1 MFRTGHR
8 TGPAPPAETT
18 AEPTRIEP
26 KVVESKAAETPT
38 APAAER
44 SAARPMPMERP
55 GTEAVLGKG
64 VTFDG
69 TLRFTG
75 ALRID
80 GTFKGQIL
88 AGDSLLIGE
97 GADVAADITCGTIKV
112 SGEAR
117 GSLTATR
124 IAFPYVRTHRFLSPA
139 ESSFLAALRL
149 AVHDQ
154 YDIFAKVRLLDL
166 VSVRA
171 EQGRQAAFNRVQSKH
186 IDFLLCDRA
195 TSRPVLA

>member
-8 TGPAPPAETT
+8 TDPAPPAEPM

-26 KVVESKAAETPT
+26 KAAEPKAVETPT
-38 APAAER
+38 APATER
-44 SAARPMPMERP
+44 SAARPMPMDRP

-75 ALRID
+75 TLRIE

-124 IAFPYVRTHRFLSPA
+124 SLELKSPA
-139 ESSFLAALRL
+139 RVSADVNTPSLIVAEGVQLEGNVRMNGAPRSARHDRPKRPIAAP
-149 AVHDQ
+149 
-154 YDIFAKVRLLDL
+154 
-166 VSVRA
+166 
-171 EQGRQAAFNRVQSKH
+171 E
-186 IDFLLCDRA
+186 
-195 TSRPVLA
+195 TSA

>member
-8 TGPAPPAETT
+8 TDPAPAAETT

-26 KVVESKAAETPT
+26 KTVEPKAVETPA
-38 APAAER
+38 APAVER
-44 SAARPMPMERP
+44 PVARPMPMDRP

-75 ALRID
+75 TLRIE
-80 GTFKGQIL
+80 GSFKGQIL

-97 GADVAADITCGTIKV
+97 GADVSADITCGTIKV

-124 IAFPYVRTHRFLSPA
+124 AIELKSPA
-139 ESSFLAALRL
+139 RVNADLTAPSLIVAEGVQLEGNVRMNGAPRAAR
-149 AVHDQ
+149 HDRP
-154 YDIFAKVRLLDL
+154 KRPTMP
-166 VSVRA
+166 
-171 EQGRQAAFNRVQSKH
+171 E
-186 IDFLLCDRA
+186 
-195 TSRPVLA
+195 TSA

>member
-8 TGPAPPAETT
+8 TDPAPSAETM

-26 KVVESKAAETPT
+26 KTVEAEAAKTPT

-44 SAARPMPMERP
+44 SAARPMPMDRP

-124 IAFPYVRTHRFLSPA
+124 SLELKAPAHIAARPSARPSRNQPTFRPGEV
-139 ESSFLAALRL
+139 
-149 AVHDQ
+149 
-154 YDIFAKVRLLDL
+154 LLN
-166 VSVRA
+166 A
-171 EQGRQAAFNRVQSKH
+171 MTA
-186 IDFLLCDRA
+186 
-195 TSRPVLA
+195 SRPRHSCSSIQFGAG

>member
-8 TGPAPPAETT
+8 TDPAPPAEPM

-26 KVVESKAAETPT
+26 KAAEPKAAETPA
-38 APAAER
+38 APAVER
-44 SAARPMPMERP
+44 SAARPMPMDRP

-75 ALRID
+75 ALRIE

-124 IAFPYVRTHRFLSPA
+124 SVELKSPA
-139 ESSFLAALRL
+139 RVNADVNTPSLIVAEGVQLEGNVRMNGAPRAR
-149 AVHDQ
+149 HDRP
-154 YDIFAKVRLLDL
+154 KRP
-166 VSVRA
+166 SVA
-171 EQGRQAAFNRVQSKH
+171 PE
-186 IDFLLCDRA
+186 
-195 TSRPVLA
+195 TSA

>member
-8 TGPAPPAETT
+8 NDPAPAAEPT
-18 AEPTRIEP
+18 AEPAKVEP
-26 KVVESKAAETPT
+26 KMPELKAVETPA
-38 APAAER
+38 APAVER
-44 SAARPMPMERP
+44 SAARPMPMPMDRP

-75 ALRID
+75 TLRIE

-124 IAFPYVRTHRFLSPA
+124 SVELKSPA
-139 ESSFLAALRL
+139 RVSADVNTPSLIVAEGVQLEGNVRMNGAPRAAR
-149 AVHDQ
+149 HDRPKRPA
-154 YDIFAKVRLLDL
+154 IGP
-166 VSVRA
+166 
-171 EQGRQAAFNRVQSKH
+171 E
-186 IDFLLCDRA
+186 
-195 TSRPVLA
+195 TSA

>member
-8 TGPAPPAETT
+8 TDPAPPAEPM

-26 KVVESKAAETPT
+26 KAVEPKAVETPA
-38 APAAER
+38 APAVER
-44 SAARPMPMERP
+44 SAARPMPMDRP

-75 ALRID
+75 ALRIE

-124 IAFPYVRTHRFLSPA
+124 SVELKSPA
-139 ESSFLAALRL
+139 RVSADVNTPSLIVAEGVQLEGNVRMNGAPRAR
-149 AVHDQ
+149 HDRP
-154 YDIFAKVRLLDL
+154 KRP
-166 VSVRA
+166 SVA
-171 EQGRQAAFNRVQSKH
+171 PE
-186 IDFLLCDRA
+186 
-195 TSRPVLA
+195 TSA

>member
-8 TGPAPPAETT
+8 TDPGPPAEAST
-18 AEPTRIEP
+18 EPATVEP
-26 KVVESKAAETPT
+26 KPVES
-38 APAAER
+38 PAVPAVER
-44 SAARPMPMERP
+44 SAARPADR
-55 GTEAVLGKG
+55 TEAVLGHG

-75 ALRID
+75 TLRIE

-97 GADVAADITCGTIKV
+97 GADLSADVTCGTIKV

-124 IAFPYVRTHRFLSPA
+124 AIELRAQARVTADVTTPSLVVAEGAQLEGNVRMHGAPA
-139 ESSFLAALRL
+139 R
-149 AVHDQ
+149 VPRHDRP
-154 YDIFAKVRLLDL
+154 K
-166 VSVRA
+166 
-171 EQGRQAAFNRVQSKH
+171 
-186 IDFLLCDRA
+186 
-195 TSRPVLA
+195 RPVPENSA

>member
-8 TGPAPPAETT
+8 TDPAPPAEPM
-18 AEPTRIEP
+18 AEPVRIEP
-26 KVVESKAAETPT
+26 KAAEPKAVETSA
-38 APAAER
+38 APAVDR
-44 SAARPMPMERP
+44 SAVRPMAPMASDR
-55 GTEAVLGKG
+55 TEAVLGKG

-75 ALRID
+75 TLRIE

-124 IAFPYVRTHRFLSPA
+124 ALELKAPARVSADVTTPSLIVAEGVQLEGNVRMNGGSARARHDRPKRPA
-139 ESSFLAALRL
+139 SALP
-149 AVHDQ
+149 
-154 YDIFAKVRLLDL
+154 
-166 VSVRA
+166 
-171 EQGRQAAFNRVQSKH
+171 E
-186 IDFLLCDRA
+186 
-195 TSRPVLA
+195 TSA

>member
-8 TGPAPPAETT
+8 NDPVPTAETT
-18 AEPTRIEP
+18 AEPAKVETKSFEP
-26 KVVESKAAETPT
+26 KLVETPAT
-38 APAAER
+38 PAAER
-44 SAARPMPMERP
+44 TAARPMPVDRP

-75 ALRID
+75 TLRIE

-88 AGDSLLIGE
+88 AGDSLVIGE
-97 GADVAADITCGTIKV
+97 GADVAADVTCGTIKV

-124 IAFPYVRTHRFLSPA
+124 SVELKSPA
-139 ESSFLAALRL
+139 RVSADVNTPSLIVAEGVQLEGNVRMNGAPRGAR
-149 AVHDQ
+149 HDRP
-154 YDIFAKVRLLDL
+154 KRPTMP
-166 VSVRA
+166 
-171 EQGRQAAFNRVQSKH
+171 E
-186 IDFLLCDRA
+186 
-195 TSRPVLA
+195 TSA

>member
-8 TGPAPPAETT
+8 TDPAPPAETT

-26 KVVESKAAETPT
+26 KLVESKAAETPT

-55 GTEAVLGKG
+55 GAEAVLGKG

-75 ALRID
+75 TLRID

-124 IAFPYVRTHRFLSPA
+124 ALELKAPARVSADVTTPSLIVAEGVQLEGNVRMNGGSARARHDRPKRPA
-139 ESSFLAALRL
+139 
-149 AVHDQ
+149 
-154 YDIFAKVRLLDL
+154 
-166 VSVRA
+166 SVVP
-171 EQGRQAAFNRVQSKH
+171 E
-186 IDFLLCDRA
+186 
-195 TSRPVLA
+195 TSA

>member
-8 TGPAPPAETT
+8 TDPAPPAEPM
-18 AEPTRIEP
+18 AEPTRIEH
-26 KVVESKAAETPT
+26 KAAETKPVET
-38 APAAER
+38 PAAPAVER
-44 SAARPMPMERP
+44 SAARPMPMDRP

-75 ALRID
+75 TLRIE

-117 GSLTATR
+117 GSLTASRSVELKAPARVMADVTTPSLI
-124 IAFPYVRTHRFLSPA
+124 IAEGVQLEGNVRMNGGSARAARHDRPKRPA
-139 ESSFLAALRL
+139 AGPE
-149 AVHDQ
+149 
-154 YDIFAKVRLLDL
+154 
-166 VSVRA
+166 
-171 EQGRQAAFNRVQSKH
+171 
-186 IDFLLCDRA
+186 
-195 TSRPVLA
+195 TSA

>member
-8 TGPAPPAETT
+8 NDPAPAAEPT
-18 AEPTRIEP
+18 AEPTKIEP
-26 KVVESKAAETPT
+26 KAVESKPAETPA
-38 APAAER
+38 APAVER
-44 SAARPMPMERP
+44 SAARPMPMPTDR
-55 GTEAVLGKG
+55 TEAVLGKG

-75 ALRID
+75 TLRIE

-112 SGEAR
+112 SGETR

-124 IAFPYVRTHRFLSPA
+124 SVELKAPARVSADVNTPSLIVAEGVQLEGNVRMNGGSARGARHDRPKRPA
-139 ESSFLAALRL
+139 TAPE
-149 AVHDQ
+149 
-154 YDIFAKVRLLDL
+154 
-166 VSVRA
+166 
-171 EQGRQAAFNRVQSKH
+171 
-186 IDFLLCDRA
+186 
-195 TSRPVLA
+195 TSA

>member
-8 TGPAPPAETT
+8 NDPVPTAETT

-26 KVVESKAAETPT
+26 KAAEHKAAETPT

-44 SAARPMPMERP
+44 SAARSMPVPMDRP

-75 ALRID
+75 ALRIE

-88 AGDSLLIGE
+88 SGDSLTIGE
-97 GADVAADITCGTIKV
+97 GADVAADVTCGTIKV

-124 IAFPYVRTHRFLSPA
+124 ALELKAPARVTADVHTPSLIVAEGVQLEGNVRMNGAPRSQRQDRPKRPA
-139 ESSFLAALRL
+139 AAPESSA
-149 AVHDQ
+149 
-154 YDIFAKVRLLDL
+154 
-166 VSVRA
+166 
-171 EQGRQAAFNRVQSKH
+171 
-186 IDFLLCDRA
+186 
-195 TSRPVLA
+195 

>member
-8 TGPAPPAETT
+8 NDPVPT
-18 AEPTRIEP
+18 AEPTAEPTKVETKSFEP
-26 KVVESKAAETPT
+26 KLVETPA

-44 SAARPMPMERP
+44 STARPMPVPMDRP

-75 ALRID
+75 ALRIE

-88 AGDSLLIGE
+88 AGDSLVIGE

-112 SGEAR
+112 SGETR

-124 IAFPYVRTHRFLSPA
+124 SVELKSPA
-139 ESSFLAALRL
+139 RVNADVTTPSLTIAEGVQLEGNVRMNGGSARGAR
-149 AVHDQ
+149 HDRP
-154 YDIFAKVRLLDL
+154 K
-166 VSVRA
+166 
-171 EQGRQAAFNRVQSKH
+171 
-186 IDFLLCDRA
+186 
-195 TSRPVLA
+195 RPVAAPETSA

>member
-8 TGPAPPAETT
+8 TDPAPPAEPM

-26 KVVESKAAETPT
+26 KAAEPKAVEAPA

-44 SAARPMPMERP
+44 SVARPMSVPMDRP

-75 ALRID
+75 TLRIE
-80 GTFKGQIL
+80 GSFKGQIL

-97 GADVAADITCGTIKV
+97 GADVSAYITCGTIKV

-124 IAFPYVRTHRFLSPA
+124 ALELKAPARVSADVNTPSLIVAEGVQLEGNVRMNGAPRA
-139 ESSFLAALRL
+139 R
-149 AVHDQ
+149 HDRPKRPTV
-154 YDIFAKVRLLDL
+154 AP
-166 VSVRA
+166 
-171 EQGRQAAFNRVQSKH
+171 E
-186 IDFLLCDRA
+186 
-195 TSRPVLA
+195 TSA